1 MSTIQLM
8 RTCYFYNSFVYVLK
22 RALELS
28 FSLCT
33 LVGVTYVVDGE
44 DDRAS
49 SAPGTC
55 HDTDQLEYVMKKIHG
70 CRNFGKTLIP

>member
-1 MSTIQLM
+1 MYSG
-8 RTCYFYNSFVYVLK
+8 
-22 RALELS
+22 
-28 FSLCT
+28 
-33 LVGVTYVVDGE
+33 LVRVTYVVDGE

-70 CRNFGKTLIP
+70 GRNFGKTLIVLCILG

>member
-1 MSTIQLM
+1 MYSG
-8 RTCYFYNSFVYVLK
+8 
-22 RALELS
+22 
-28 FSLCT
+28 
-33 LVGVTYVVDGE
+33 LVGVTYVVDGD

-70 CRNFGKTLIP
+70 CRNFGKTLIVLCILG

>member
-1 MSTIQLM
+1 MFCIHIEECI
-8 RTCYFYNSFVYVLK
+8 RTKFFTVY
-22 RALELS
+22 S
-28 FSLCT
+28 G

-55 HDTDQLEYVMKKIHG
+55 HDTDQLECVVKKIHG
-70 CRNFGKTLIP
+70 CRNFGKTLIVLWVSLG